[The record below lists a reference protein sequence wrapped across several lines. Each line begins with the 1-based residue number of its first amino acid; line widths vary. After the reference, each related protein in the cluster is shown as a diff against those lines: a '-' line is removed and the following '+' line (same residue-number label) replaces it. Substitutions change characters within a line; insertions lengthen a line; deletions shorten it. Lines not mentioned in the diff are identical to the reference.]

1 MQIITNLHSPKSY
14 LFKILIFLLFSSSYA
29 QVGINTTSPAGGS
42 LLDVESSDKGILV
55 PRVNIADLSTI
66 APVSGGTTESL
77 LVYNTNTTTG
87 KGFYYW
93 DGAQWVGLSAT
104 PSDDWTTTG
113 NSGTTAGTN
122 FVGTTDNED
131 LVLAVNG
138 TEEMRILSGD
148 QVSVNDATP
157 IAGDR
162 FTVVGDANEFA
173 VNGYGTGA
181 SGVGIYGETTTGI
194 GVYGLTSST
203 GQGVRGFNSGSGW
216 GVAGRNSNSGRG
228 VIGFAESTGTG
239 VQAQTTGS
247 NYALAAFN
255 TGTGPGIYNDV
266 AASFGI
272 ANIIRSNSI
281 GLITDLTTAGGLGEF
296 IDLDVQDGD
305 GVVVVAVD
313 DTTTPTNGG
322 DGFSF
327 FSYRDTTTPTISNTV
342 SGAIVAGDQYGVGH
356 GILINHSGSE
366 GRNAEFNIQDSNN
379 PDPAM
384 FSIHQGDGSVII
396 GQNQNDSPAG
406 DIVVADFSYTG
417 TDRGNHIG
425 VSGSSIT
432 DTSRKNGIGVQGT
445 GGEYGVL
452 GIDAGNSGGGSA
464 YGVFSNG
471 DFGGT
476 GAKYFVID
484 HPQDPANKYLRHANI
499 ESNEVLNLYRGVEQ
513 FDSNGQATVQLP
525 DYYSVINK
533 NPSYQVTPIGAAM
546 PNLYIAREIE
556 NNVFVIAGGVPGKK
570 VSWIVT
576 SERNDPYMQQNPESR
591 QVVIDKGE
599 KRGKYLMPQ
608 LYGQS
613 KERGVFYKENKNEE
627 GSKLKTVNSLK
638 ERIGE
643 LPTVEA
649 VEVDESAETKKRTDN

>member
-1 MQIITNLHSPKSY
+1 MKTTTNLNVKKNY
-14 LFKILIFLLFSSSYA
+14 LFATFILITIGFGYA
-29 QVGINTTSPAGGS
+29 QVGINTTSPSGGS

-55 PRVNIADLSTI
+55 PRVNIADLNTI
-66 APVSGGTTESL
+66 APVTGGTTESL

-93 DGAQWVGLSAT
+93 DGSQWVGLSAVA
-104 PSDDWTTTG
+104 SDDWTTTG

-162 FTVVGDANEFA
+162 FTVVGDTDEFA
-173 VNGYGTGA
+173 VNGYGTGTA
-181 SGVGIYGETTTGI
+181 GVGIYGETTTGI
-194 GVYGLTSST
+194 GVYGITSGT
-203 GQGVRGFNSGSGW
+203 GQGVRGFNTGAGF
-216 GVAGRNSNSGRG
+216 GVAGRNSDSGRG
-228 VIGFAESTGTG
+228 VIGFAESTGTA

-247 NYALAAFN
+247 NYALASFN
-255 TGTGPGIYNDV
+255 TGTGPGIYNQV

-272 ANIIRSNSI
+272 GNIIQSNSV
-281 GLITDLTTAGGLGEF
+281 GVITDLTTAGGTGEL

-342 SGAIVAGDQYGVGH
+342 VGAIFAGDQYGVGH

-366 GRNAEFNIQDSNN
+366 GRNAEFNVQDSNN
-379 PDPAM
+379 PDAAI
-384 FSIHQGDGSVII
+384 FSAHQGDGSVII

-406 DIVVADFSYTG
+406 DLIVADFSYTG
-417 TDRGNHIG
+417 TDRGDHIG
-425 VSGSSIT
+425 VSGSAIT
-432 DTSRKNGIGVQGT
+432 DPTRKNGVGVQGI

-499 ESNEVLNLYRGVEQ
+499 ESNEVLNLYRGIEQ

-525 DYYSVINK
+525 DYFNAVNK
-533 NPSYQVTPIGAAM
+533 NPSYQLTPIGAAM
-546 PNLYIAREIE
+546 PNLYIAREVQ
-556 NNVFVIAGGVPGKK
+556 NNIFVIAGGVPGKK

-576 SERNDPYMQQNPESR
+576 SERNDPYMQQNPDSR

-613 KERGVFYKENKNEE
+613 KDRGIFYKENKKE
-627 GSKLKTVNSLK
+627 GAAKLKTVNSRNQ
-638 ERIGE
+638 RIGE
-643 LPTVEA
+643 LPAVEE
-649 VEVDESAETKKRTDN
+649 VEVDENTETKKREDN